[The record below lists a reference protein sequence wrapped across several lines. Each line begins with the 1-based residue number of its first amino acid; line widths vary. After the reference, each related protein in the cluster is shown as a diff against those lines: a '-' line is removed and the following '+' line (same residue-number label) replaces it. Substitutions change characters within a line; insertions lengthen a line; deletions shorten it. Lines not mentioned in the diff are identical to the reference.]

1 MKDRT
6 RPAAGKAGTSC
17 PVTCSPAEGVYKE
30 NYDMHSLDLAGILI
44 LLIVIALFAFAWIAL

>member
-1 MKDRT
+1 M
-6 RPAAGKAGTSC
+6 
-17 PVTCSPAEGVYKE
+17 TCSPAEGVYKE